1 MHPENIWIVIVL
13 LILILAGSNLAMFA
27 LVRGWRTR
35 NGEKDFLQGF
45 TQPFK
50 AQDDKL
56 KELSQRVKELNP
68 NNETE
73 QT

>member
-27 LVRGWRTR
+27 LARGWRPR
-35 NGEKDFLQGF
+35 KGEQNFLQGF

-68 NNETE
+68 NDETE